1 MSSPTLGTVPRN
13 RGLSIGVLTWHHAVV
28 MLAAQVNR
36 GESLV
41 WLIGAMVCL
50 LAAPWVQLSVS
61 TGNEDDHIMRC
72 RPVSHF
78 RDCKVLLVT
87 SLTHVSG
94 TIASVQTFT
103 FFTLSASFQKNCP
116 PRGSVRVRTLPRG
129 RRG

>member
-1 MSSPTLGTVPRN
+1 
-13 RGLSIGVLTWHHAVV
+13 

-103 FFTLSASFQKNCP
+103 FFTLSASFQKNC
-116 PRGSVRVRTLPRG
+116 RLVGRLGSGPCLVADGADVVPAKRPTANVVFTHAVMLVC
-129 RRG
+129 